1 MIGQVINYR
10 YEVLEKI
17 GEGDIFTVYKARD
30 KVLNRLV
37 ALKFLNDSCASNTG
51 FVDAVRTGYQSMA
64 PLDHP
69 FIARVLDAD
78 PTSSEPFVACE
89 YVHGLSVKDRVSRAG
104 AMQVAVALDVM
115 VPVLEALEYA
125 HANRVVHGD
134 LRAQD
139 ILVSTDGEV
148 KITDFGLSA
157 ALRACP
163 EVEDRFS
170 TRSVHYE
177 APEIA
182 EGAPPSVTSDLYSA
196 GVILYEMLTGV
207 LPFEG
212 PTAVAVALKQAKE
225 TPTTPRALNTAVPK
239 SLSDLVM
246 RAIERK
252 PEERFQSAASMLG
265 DLRSIRDALKVGR
278 PVSVPQPSVSAKQG
292 ENEDYDEDEESVGVL
307 SRSSYL
313 WIILGFVFVVLI
325 VGGLT
330 FHLNSRDAKI
340 EVPYVVGMSVDEARA
355 KAREAGFILEKSS
368 EGEVYSNDYDE
379 GKIARQNPEAGNR
392 VPKDKNTIT
401 YSVSKG
407 PSAKRVPDLAGL
419 PEAEAYQAAQDAGFT
434 VGKVTTQYSDTV
446 PETSVVK
453 QDPEKGALATPDS
466 PISLVISLGAKPAP
480 TATDSSD
487 DSNPPSDSQQRNFQ
501 VGVTVPSKPEGQ
513 QEVRIVVDDDRGE
526 TTAVQEFHDS
536 GDKFTQ
542 PIEAY
547 GNKVRIRVYVGGH
560 VVSDE
565 RY

>member
-37 ALKFLNDSCASNTG
+37 ALKFLNEDCASNTG
-51 FVDAVRTGYQSMA
+51 FVDAVRAGYQSMA

-78 PTSSEPFVACE
+78 PTSNEPFVACE
-89 YVHGLSVKDRVSRAG
+89 YVRGISVKDRVTRAG
-104 AMQVAVALDVM
+104 AMQVPVALDIM

-125 HANRVVHGD
+125 HANRIAHGD
-134 LRAQD
+134 LRSQD
-139 ILVSTDGEV
+139 IMVSTDGEV

-163 EVEDRFS
+163 EVADRFS
-170 TRSVHYE
+170 MRSVHYE

-182 EGAPPSVTSDLYSA
+182 EGAAPSVASDLYSV
-196 GVILYEMLTGV
+196 GVILYEMLTGS
-207 LPFEG
+207 LPFDG

-225 TPTTPRALNTAVPK
+225 IPTTPRALNTAVPK

-252 PEERFQSAASMLG
+252 PEERFQNAGLMLA
-265 DLRSIRDALKVGR
+265 DLRAIRDALKVGR
-278 PVSVPQPSVSAKQG
+278 PVSVPQPSISAKQD
-292 ENEDYDEDEESVGVL
+292 EREEYDEEAEPAGL
-307 SRSSYL
+307 LNRSSYL
-313 WIILGFVFVVLI
+313 WLILGFVLVMLI

-330 FHLNSRDAKI
+330 FHLSTRDSKI
-340 EVPYVVGMSVDEARA
+340 EVPYIVGMSVDEARA
-355 KAREAGFILEKSS
+355 KAREAGLVLEKAS

-379 GKIARQNPEAGNR
+379 GKIARQNPEAGSR
-392 VPKDKNTIT
+392 VPRDKNVIT

-407 PSAKRVPDLAGL
+407 PSAKKVPDLAGL

-434 VGKVTTQYSDTV
+434 IGKVTTQYSDTV
-446 PETSVVK
+446 PESSVVK
-453 QDPEKGALATPDS
+453 QDPEKGSLATPDS
-466 PISLVISLGAKPAP
+466 PISLVISLGAKPEPAS
-480 TATDSSD
+480 TDSGDTAS
-487 DSNPPSDSQQRNFQ
+487 PPSDSQQRNFQ
-501 VGVTVPSKPEGQ
+501 VAVTVPSQPEGQ

-526 TTAVQEFHDS
+526 TTAVQEFHDA

-542 PIEAY
+542 SVAAY
-547 GNKVRIRVYVGGH
+547 GSKVRIRVYVGGH